1 MTANVRTWPHTFVI
15 AIIGTFATLS
25 AGYLLEWNY
34 YGLTQ
39 NATFE
44 RVKRQTEDQFE
55 ALTRFL
61 ATTSQRLATDPII
74 ASQLTTESNR
84 ESRTQLFK
92 LARTSVASNYP
103 HISTTIYDGTATAR
117 AWTGR
122 PTELPLTRI
131 LGDTSTFIVENPL
144 GLRLV
149 VLHPIETLQPDSSN
163 AASIARR
170 VGSVATEYVLTNET
184 NISETNE
191 TALFSDTLVKLTF
204 RTTESIPTAGGTR
217 DFLLKTS
224 DGEPLL
230 TVTTTKASLILGRTL
245 WRQTVNRIA
254 LALFASILI
263 IFTAPTVLRHP
274 TRLGAPFR
282 GSSSLHSAIGLLV
295 AIGLLWL
302 SSSPTTA
309 TTGLLSFNAFSSDL
323 SPYILRTPGDILLLS
338 LMMII
343 IGSVFGR
350 LSGSTHRYSQR
361 KQTRSSISAAVA
373 AHVSAGIA
381 AVFVIFI
388 YEQLLNDI
396 VGNSQLDLVY
406 PSLNPWDTSRISL
419 LVGLLLLAAA
429 CQWIAASTLALTASR
444 WHIAHRTQ
452 LSMFACWMIPVFSCF
467 FYLEFNNFSFV
478 VMSLG
483 PIILALTQPFIRR
496 HYRTASQSAR
506 FVILFGLLVIP
517 AVIAYPR
524 MVEVGENAKRRFI
537 EDRFSPSTA
546 AHPQR
551 LLESLSVTQDE
562 IDVVIGLLP
571 WPNSTDSTADDSPD
585 PNLAFR
591 LWQRTELARLR
602 LTSAIE
608 FYGPN
613 HGLISRFALNLPED
627 TTLTQSFNQTN
638 CEWEVYGEVSPFGSQ
653 ERRLLH
659 AQRGLCLDGGQ
670 RGQSGTIVIHVPLD
684 YSSLPFGTT
693 PIPYYGAFQPDRA
706 FSAPGRIGANV
717 QVAVYGWGLTPLFT
731 TGPDV
736 WSIDE
741 NLFETIYRT
750 QTPFWTQLT
759 ANGVRSQVYFS
770 NNRYGIYALGFPIL
784 TSYDHLVR
792 ISEIVALLGIA
803 YLLWVLLLATTGP
816 WVFGGSLLGHN
827 LLHEFRTSFYRRLF
841 LAFAIGAVIPILVL
855 AIVVRNYSIDQLQ
868 RDAET
873 FAARTV
879 VIAQRVVAELR
890 ETTDSDPPDITD
902 DLLVFVGQVIDQDVN
917 IFEGSRLLATSER
930 DLFASGL
937 LPTRTPEEVY
947 ESIALSQLPS
957 FVTTGSV
964 GRGEYLV
971 AAAPLFPGARD
982 LILTVPMASRQYE
995 IDQQIDELDRG
1006 LLLAVMLLILL
1017 GATSSYYIA
1026 ERIADPVRQLTTA
1039 TKRISQGTYDEPIVT
1054 RTTDEFEQLVYSFN
1068 QMASELVRQRR
1079 ELAHTNRLK
1088 AWAEMARQ
1096 VAHEIKNPLTPVQ
1109 LSAEHLLR
1117 VHKDRG
1123 SPLGSVLDDC
1133 VTSILK
1139 QVRTLRQ
1146 ISADFSNYGT
1156 SPEINKR
1163 PTSLDELVL
1172 SVIDPYRHGLSGR
1185 INIRTDLLTSS
1196 IQLLIDPV
1204 IVGRAFT
1211 NIIENALHAM
1221 PKTGSLRIETR
1232 TKKNLTQIT
1241 IHDSGVGFDA
1251 DTRRRIFEPYF
1262 STKVKGTGLGM
1273 AIAKRNIELNGGS
1286 IAVESIPSVGTT
1298 VTVSFPAEPK
1308 N

>member
-1 MTANVRTWPHTFVI
+1 MTANVRTWPHTFGI
-15 AIIGTFATLS
+15 AIIVTIATLS
-25 AGYLLEWNY
+25 AGYLLEWHY

-39 NATFE
+39 NATFD
-44 RVKRQTEDQFE
+44 RVKDQTEDQFE

-61 ATTSQRLATDPII
+61 ATTSHRLATDPTI
-74 ASQLTTESNR
+74 ASQLATESNR

-92 LARTSVASNYP
+92 LARTSIANNYP

-131 LGDTSTFIVENPL
+131 LGDASTFIVENPL

-149 VLHPIETLQPDSSN
+149 VLHPIETLQPDTSN
-163 AASIARR
+163 SDSIARR

-184 NISETNE
+184 DISETNE
-191 TALFSDTLVKLTF
+191 TALFADTLVKLTF
-204 RTTESIPTAGGTR
+204 RTTEPIPTAGDTR
-217 DFLLKTS
+217 AFLLETS
-224 DGEPLL
+224 RGEPLL
-230 TVTTTKASLILGRTL
+230 SVTTTEANLALGRTL

-274 TRLGAPFR
+274 TRLGEQLR
-282 GSSSLHSAIGLLV
+282 GGSSLHSVIGLIV

-309 TTGLLSFNAFSSDL
+309 ATGLLSSNDFSSNL
-323 SPYILRTPGDILLLS
+323 SPYLLRTPGDILLLS
-338 LMMII
+338 LMLIV
-343 IGSVFGR
+343 IGSLLGR
-350 LSGSTHRYSQR
+350 LSGSPQRFWRHNQTQPSQ
-361 KQTRSSISAAVA
+361 SGAVA
-373 AHVSAGIA
+373 AHISAGVA
-381 AVFVIFI
+381 AVVVILA

-396 VGNSQLDLVY
+396 VGNSYLDLVY

-429 CQWIAASTLALTASR
+429 SQWIAASTLALTASR
-444 WHIAHRTQ
+444 WHIARRAQ
-452 LSMFACWMIPVFSCF
+452 LSMVACWMIPVFAHLL
-467 FYLEFNNFSFV
+467 YLRFDNFSFI

-483 PIILALTQPFIRR
+483 PIILALTQPFIRA

-506 FVILFGLLVIP
+506 FVILFGLLVVP

-524 MVEVGENAKRRFI
+524 MVQIGADAKSRFI

-562 IDVVIGLLP
+562 IDGVIELLP
-571 WPNSTDSTADDSPD
+571 WPDSTASTAADAPD

-608 FYGPN
+608 FYGPE
-613 HGLISRFALNLPED
+613 HELISRFALNLPED

-659 AQRGLCLDGGQ
+659 AQRGICLDDGQ
-670 RGQSGTIVIHVPLD
+670 RRQSGTIVVHVPLD
-684 YSSLPFGTT
+684 YSSLPFGTA

-706 FSAPGRIGANV
+706 FSEPGRIGANV

-741 NLFETIYRT
+741 TLFEKIYRT
-750 QTPFWTQLT
+750 QTSFWTTLT
-759 ANGVRSQVYFS
+759 ANGVHSQVYFS

-784 TSYDHLVR
+784 TFYDHLVR
-792 ISEIVALLGIA
+792 TAEIVALLGIV
-803 YLLWVLLLATTGP
+803 YLLWVLVLAAAGP
-816 WVFGGSLLGHN
+816 LVFGRSLLGHN

-841 LAFAIGAVIPILVL
+841 LAFVIGAVIPMLVL
-855 AIVVRNYSIDQLQ
+855 AIVVRNYSINQLQ

-890 ETTDSDPPDITD
+890 ETAEPNPPEITD
-902 DLLVFVGQVIDQDVN
+902 DLLVFVGQVINQDVN

-947 ESIALSQLPS
+947 ESIALSQSPN

-964 GRGEYLV
+964 GRGDYLV

-1039 TKRISQGTYDEPIVT
+1039 TKRIAQGTYDEPIVT
-1054 RTTDEFEQLVYSFN
+1054 RTTDEFEQLVYAFN
-1068 QMASELVRQRR
+1068 QMANELVRQRR

-1139 QVRTLRQ
+1139 QVRILRQ
-1146 ISADFSNYGT
+1146 ISSDFSSYGT
-1156 SPEINKR
+1156 SPEIHKR
-1163 PTSLDELVL
+1163 PTTLDELVL
-1172 SVIDPYRHGLSGR
+1172 SVIDPYRHGLLDR
-1185 INIRTDLLTSS
+1185 IKIRTDLLASS
-1196 IQLLIDPV
+1196 IQLFIDPV
-1204 IVGRAFT
+1204 LVGRAFT

-1221 PKTGSLRIETR
+1221 PNTGSLIIEAR
-1232 TKKNLTQIT
+1232 PKKNLMQIT
-1241 IHDSGVGFDA
+1241 IHDTGVGFDA

-1262 STKVKGTGLGM
+1262 STKVRGTGLGM

-1298 VTVSFPAEPK
+1298 VTVSFPSDP
-1308 N
+1308 

>member
-1 MTANVRTWPHTFVI
+1 MIANVRTWPHTFAI
-15 AIIGTFATLS
+15 AILVTITALS

-34 YGLTQ
+34 YGLTE
-39 NATFE
+39 NATFD
-44 RVKRQTEDQFE
+44 RVKDQTEDQFE
-55 ALTRFL
+55 ALARFL
-61 ATTSQRLATDPII
+61 STTSQRLATDPTI
-74 ASQLTTESNR
+74 ASQLATESNR
-84 ESRTQLFK
+84 ESRTQLFN
-92 LARTSVASNYP
+92 LARTSIGHDYP

-131 LGDTSTFIVENPL
+131 LGDASTFIIENPL

-149 VLHPIETLQPDSSN
+149 VLHPIGTLQPDSSDSP
-163 AASIARR
+163 SIGRR

-184 NISETNE
+184 DISETNE
-191 TALFSDTLVKLTF
+191 TALFADTLIKLTF
-204 RTTESIPTAGGTR
+204 RTTEPIPTARNTR
-217 DFLLKTS
+217 AFLLKTS
-224 DGEPLL
+224 RGEPLV
-230 TVTTTKASLILGRTL
+230 TVTTTESSLALGRTL

-263 IFTAPTVLRHP
+263 IFIAPTVLRHP
-274 TRLGAPFR
+274 TRLGVQLR
-282 GSSSLHSAIGLLV
+282 GSTSLQPVIGLIV

-309 TTGLLSFNAFSSDL
+309 TTGLLSANAFSSDL
-323 SPYILRTPGDILLLS
+323 SPYLLRTPGDILLLS

-343 IGSVFGR
+343 IGSVLGR
-350 LSGSTHRYSQR
+350 LSGSTQR
-361 KQTRSSISAAVA
+361 LWRRNQTRSRRSTAVA
-373 AHVSAGIA
+373 AHISAGVA
-381 AVFVIFI
+381 AVVVIFI
-388 YEQLLNDI
+388 YEKLLNDI

-419 LVGLLLLAAA
+419 LVGLLFLAAA
-429 CQWIAASTLALTASR
+429 SQWIAASTLALTAGR
-444 WHIAHRTQ
+444 WHIARRTQ
-452 LSMFACWMIPVFSCF
+452 LSMFACWMIPVCVHLI
-467 FYLEFNNFSFV
+467 YLEFDNFSLV
-478 VMSLG
+478 VMTFS

-524 MVEVGENAKRRFI
+524 MIEIGENAKRRFI

-562 IDVVIGLLP
+562 IDDVIGLLP
-571 WPNSTDSTADDSPD
+571 WPNSTDSTTGYTPN

-591 LWQRTELARLR
+591 LWQRTELARVR

-608 FYGPN
+608 LYGPDQK
-613 HGLISRFALNLPED
+613 LISRFALNLPAD

-659 AQRGLCLDGGQ
+659 AQRGLCLNDGD
-670 RGQSGTIVIHVPLD
+670 RGQSGTIVVHVPLD

-706 FSAPGRIGANV
+706 FSTPGQIGANV
-717 QVAVYGWGLTPLFT
+717 QVAVYGWGLNPVFT
-731 TGPDV
+731 TGPHV

-741 NLFETIYRT
+741 NLFETIYST
-750 QTPFWTQLT
+750 QIPFWTQLT
-759 ANGVRSQVYFS
+759 ANGVHSQVYFS

-792 ISEIVALLGIA
+792 ISEIVVLLGIA
-803 YLLWVLLLATTGP
+803 YLLWVLLLTTTGP
-816 WVFGGSLLGHN
+816 LLFGGSLLGHN

-855 AIVVRNYSIDQLQ
+855 AIVVRNYSINQLQ

-879 VIAQRVVAELR
+879 VIAQRVIAELR
-890 ETTDSDPPDITD
+890 EPGNSATPEITD
-902 DLLVFVGQVIDQDVN
+902 DLLVFAGQVIDQDVN

-964 GRGEYLV
+964 GRGDYVV

-1039 TKRISQGTYDEPIVT
+1039 TKRIAQGTYDEPIVT
-1054 RTTDEFEQLVYSFN
+1054 RTTDEFEQLVYAFN
-1068 QMASELVRQRR
+1068 QMANELVRQRR

-1139 QVRTLRQ
+1139 QVNILRQ
-1146 ISADFSNYGT
+1146 ISSDFSSYGT
-1156 SPEINKR
+1156 SPKIHKR
-1163 PTSLDELVL
+1163 STNVDELVL

-1185 INIRTDLLTSS
+1185 INIRTDLLGSS
-1196 IQLLIDPV
+1196 IKLFIDPV
-1204 IVGRAFT
+1204 LVGRAFT
-1211 NIIENALHAM
+1211 NIVENALHAM
-1221 PKTGSLRIETR
+1221 PKAGSLIIESR
-1232 TKKNLTQIT
+1232 QNKNLIKIT
-1241 IHDSGVGFDA
+1241 IHDSGVGFDS

-1262 STKVKGTGLGM
+1262 STKVRGTGLGM

-1286 IAVESIPSVGTT
+1286 IAVQSIPGVGTT
-1298 VTVSFPAEPK
+1298 ITVSFPSDP
-1308 N
+1308 

>member
-1 MTANVRTWPHTFVI
+1 MTANARAWPHTFGI
-15 AIIGTFATLS
+15 ALIVTIVTLS

-44 RVKRQTEDQFE
+44 RVKDQTESRFE

-61 ATTSQRLATDPII
+61 TTTSQRLATDSTI
-74 ASQLTTESNR
+74 ASQLATESNR

-92 LARTSVASNYP
+92 LARTSIANNYP

-131 LGDTSTFIVENPL
+131 LGDASTFILENPL

-149 VLHPIETLQPDSSN
+149 VLHPVETLQPDSRNS
-163 AASIARR
+163 ASIGRR

-184 NISETNE
+184 DISETNE
-191 TALFSDTLVKLTF
+191 TALFADTLVKLTF
-204 RTTESIPTAGGTR
+204 RTTEPIPTAGNTR
-217 DFLLKTS
+217 AFLLKTLRS
-224 DGEPLL
+224 EPLL
-230 TVTTTKASLILGRTL
+230 TVTTTEASLALGRTH

-274 TRLGAPFR
+274 TRLGVQLR
-282 GSSSLHSAIGLLV
+282 STTSLYSVIGLIV

-302 SSSPTTA
+302 SSSPTTV
-309 TTGLLSFNAFSSDL
+309 TTGLLSSNAFSSEL
-323 SPYILRTPGDILLLS
+323 SPYLLRTPSDILLLS
-338 LMMII
+338 LVMII
-343 IGSVFGR
+343 IGSVLGR
-350 LSGSTHRYSQR
+350 LSGSTQRFWQR
-361 KQTRSSISAAVA
+361 KQSNSRRSAAVA
-373 AHVSAGIA
+373 AHIGAGVA
-381 AVFVIFI
+381 AVVIIFI
-388 YEQLLNDI
+388 YEKLLNDI

-419 LVGLLLLAAA
+419 LVGLLFLAAA
-429 CQWIAASTLALTASR
+429 TQWIAASTLALTASR
-444 WHIAHRTQ
+444 WHITGRTQ
-452 LSMFACWMIPVFSCF
+452 VSMFACWIIPVFVHLL
-467 FYLEFNNFSFV
+467 YLEFDNFSFV

-483 PIILALTQPFIRR
+483 PIILALTQPFIRK

-517 AVIAYPR
+517 ALIAYPR
-524 MVEVGENAKRRFI
+524 MVEIGGNAKNRFI

-551 LLESLSVTQDE
+551 LLESLAVAQDE
-562 IDVVIGLLP
+562 IDDVIGFLP
-571 WPNSTDSTADDSPD
+571 WPDNTDPTTDDTPD

-591 LWQRTELARLR
+591 LWQQTELARLR

-608 FYGPN
+608 FYGPD
-613 HGLISRFALNLPED
+613 HDLVSRFALNLPED
-627 TTLTQSFNQTN
+627 TTLTQSFNHTN

-659 AQRGLCLDGGQ
+659 AQRGLCLNDGQ
-670 RGQSGTIVIHVPLD
+670 HDQSRTIVVHVPLD

-693 PIPYYGAFQPDRA
+693 PIPYYGVFQPDRA
-706 FSAPGRIGANV
+706 FSASGRIGANV

-741 NLFETIYRT
+741 NLFEAIYRN
-750 QTPFWTQLT
+750 QIPFWTQLT
-759 ANGVRSQVYFS
+759 ANGVHSRVYFS

-784 TSYDHLVR
+784 TPYDHLVR

-816 WVFGGSLLGHN
+816 LAFGGSLLGHN
-827 LLHEFRTSFYRRLF
+827 LLYEFRTSFYRRLF

-855 AIVVRNYSIDQLQ
+855 AFVVRNYSINQLQ

-890 ETTDSDPPDITD
+890 ETADSDAPEITD

-964 GRGEYLV
+964 GRGDYLV

-1039 TKRISQGTYDEPIVT
+1039 TKRIAEGTYDEPIVT
-1054 RTTDEFEQLVYSFN
+1054 RTTDEFEQLVYAFN
-1068 QMASELVRQRR
+1068 QMANELVRQRR

-1146 ISADFSNYGT
+1146 ISSDFSNYGT
-1156 SPEINKR
+1156 SPEIHKR
-1163 PTSLDELVL
+1163 PTILDELVL
-1172 SVIDPYRHGLSGR
+1172 SVIDPYRHGLADR
-1185 INIRTDLLTSS
+1185 ISIRTDLLTSS
-1196 IQLLIDPV
+1196 TQLLIDPV
-1204 IVGRAFT
+1204 LVGRAFT

-1221 PKTGSLRIETR
+1221 PKAGSLRIESR
-1232 TKKNLTQIT
+1232 QKKNRMQIT

-1262 STKVKGTGLGM
+1262 STKVRGTGLGM
-1273 AIAKRNIELNGGS
+1273 AIAKRNIEINGGS

-1298 VTVSFPAEPK
+1298 VTVSFPSDP
-1308 N
+1308 

>member
-1 MTANVRTWPHTFVI
+1 MTSNVRTWPQTFGI
-15 AIIGTFATLS
+15 AVVVTIVTLS

-39 NATFE
+39 TATFD
-44 RVKRQTEDQFE
+44 RAKDQTESQFD

-61 ATTSQRLATDPII
+61 TTTSQRLATDPTV
-74 ASQLTTESNR
+74 ASQLTTESNP

-92 LARTSVASNYP
+92 LARTSIANDYP

-131 LGDTSTFIVENPL
+131 LGNASTFILENPL

-149 VLHPIETLQPDSSN
+149 VLHPVETLQPDSRNS
-163 AASIARR
+163 ASIGRR

-184 NISETNE
+184 DISETNE
-191 TALFSDTLVKLTF
+191 IALFADTLVKLTF
-204 RTTESIPTAGGTR
+204 RITDPIPTAGDTR
-217 DFLLKTS
+217 AFLLKTLRS
-224 DGEPLL
+224 EPLL
-230 TVTTTKASLILGRTL
+230 TVTTTEASLALGRTH

-274 TRLGAPFR
+274 TRLGVQLR
-282 GSSSLHSAIGLLV
+282 SNTSLHSVIGLIV

-302 SSSPTTA
+302 SSSPTTV

-323 SPYILRTPGDILLLS
+323 SPYLLRTPGDILLLS

-343 IGSVFGR
+343 IGSVLGR
-350 LSGSTHRYSQR
+350 LSGSTQRFWQR
-361 KQTRSSISAAVA
+361 KQSHSSRSAGVA
-373 AHVSAGIA
+373 AHIGAGVA
-381 AVFVIFI
+381 AVVIIFI
-388 YEQLLNDI
+388 YEKLLSDI

-419 LVGLLLLAAA
+419 LVGLLFLAAA
-429 CQWIAASTLALTASR
+429 TQWIAASTLALTASR
-444 WHIAHRTQ
+444 WHIAGRTQ
-452 LSMFACWMIPVFSCF
+452 ASMFACWIIPVFVHL
-467 FYLEFNNFSFV
+467 FYLEFENFSFV

-483 PIILALTQPFIRR
+483 PIILALTQPFIRK

-517 AVIAYPR
+517 ALIAYPR
-524 MVEVGENAKRRFI
+524 MVEIGENAKSRFI

-562 IDVVIGLLP
+562 IDGVIGFLP
-571 WPNSTDSTADDSPD
+571 WPDSTDPTPDDTPD

-591 LWQRTELARLR
+591 LWQQTELARLR

-608 FYGPN
+608 FYGPD
-613 HGLISRFALNLPED
+613 HELVSRFALNLPED

-659 AQRGLCLDGGQ
+659 AQRGLCLDDGQ
-670 RGQSGTIVIHVPLD
+670 RGQSGTIVVHVPLD

-706 FSAPGRIGANV
+706 FSASGRIGANV
-717 QVAVYGWGLTPLFT
+717 QVAVYGWGLTPLFST
-731 TGPDV
+731 SPDV

-770 NNRYGIYALGFPIL
+770 SNRYGIYALGFPIL

-816 WVFGGSLLGHN
+816 FAFGGSLLGHN
-827 LLHEFRTSFYRRLF
+827 LFSEFRTSFYRRLF

-855 AIVVRNYSIDQLQ
+855 AFVVRNYSINQLQ

-890 ETTDSDPPDITD
+890 ETADSDPPEITD

-964 GRGEYLV
+964 GRGDYLV

-1039 TKRISQGTYDEPIVT
+1039 TKRIAQGTYDEPIVT
-1054 RTTDEFEQLVYSFN
+1054 RTTDEFEQLVYAFN

-1117 VHKDRG
+1117 VHEDRG
-1123 SPLGSVLDDC
+1123 RPLGSVLDEC

-1139 QVRTLRQ
+1139 QVRILRQ
-1146 ISADFSNYGT
+1146 ISSDFSNYGT
-1156 SPEINKR
+1156 SPKIHKR
-1163 PTSLDELVL
+1163 PTTLGELVL
-1172 SVIDPYRHGLSGR
+1172 SVIDPYRHGLSDR
-1185 INIRTDLLTSS
+1185 ITIKTEFLSSS
-1196 IQLLIDPV
+1196 IQLFIDPV
-1204 IVGRAFT
+1204 LVGRAFT

-1221 PKTGSLRIETR
+1221 PNTGSLEIATR
-1232 TKKNLTQIT
+1232 QKKNVIQIT
-1241 IHDSGVGFDA
+1241 IHDTGVGFDA

-1262 STKVKGTGLGM
+1262 STKVRGTGLGM

-1298 VTVSFPAEPK
+1298 VTVSFPSNP
-1308 N
+1308 